1 MRSLFLGE
9 NAVSKFLKTVGD
21 YIKKSDMLLLAVGI
35 LCTVYGIVLINSVTS
50 SGQYVIIQIAAMIL
64 GIAMFVFFSVVDVD
78 IFADKSVILYILSL
92 AFICSLI
99 PWGVAG
105 NSGNRAWLRFGPIGI
120 QPAEVVKFLFIIVLA
135 KLMITLHDRRGLNRP
150 LSVLAMLALFG
161 GIFGLI
167 VVISADL
174 GSALVYF
181 FIFVVML
188 FVGGLSLWWFLGG
201 AAALAALMPL
211 VWNRFLD
218 EGQKNRILAP
228 YDPSVD
234 PGGLGV
240 RWQANQSAL
249 AISSG
254 GLTGQ
259 GLGQGKMTQSGSVP
273 QQHTDFI
280 FSAAGEE
287 LGFIGC
293 AVIVALLTILI
304 VRCFWVATHCNYP
317 LGMLVCSGIGAMF
330 IAQMVENIG
339 MCLGLTPVIGLTLP
353 FFSYGGSSILTN
365 YIALGIVSGIKMRSR
380 AQRMSRY

>member
-1 MRSLFLGE
+1 M
-9 NAVSKFLKTVGD
+9 SKFWKAVAV
-21 YIKKSDMLLLAVGI
+21 YIKKSDMLLLSVAVA
-35 LCTVYGIVLINSVTS
+35 CTLFGIVMIHSVTG
-50 SGQYVIIQIAAMIL
+50 SGQYIVIQAAAMVL
-64 GIAMFVFFSVVDVD
+64 GIGMFVLFSVVDVD
-78 IFADKSVILYILSL
+78 IFADKSVILYIISVLFIASL
-92 AFICSLI
+92 MK
-99 PWGVAG
+99 WGVAG
-105 NSGNRAWLRFGPIGI
+105 NSGNKAWLRFGPIGI

-150 LSVLAMLALFG
+150 LSVLAMLAVFG
-161 GIFGLI
+161 TIFGLI
-167 VVISADL
+167 VVVSADL

-188 FVGGLSLWWFLGG
+188 FTGGLSLWWFLGG
-201 AAALAALMPL
+201 AAVLAAAMPF
-211 VWNRFLD
+211 VWNHFLD
-218 EGQKNRILAP
+218 AGQKNRILAP

-234 PGGLGV
+234 PTGLGV
-240 RWQANQSAL
+240 RWQANQSTL

-254 GLTGQ
+254 GLAGQ
-259 GLGQGKMTQSGSVP
+259 GLGQGKMTQAGSVP

-280 FSAAGEE
+280 FSAVGEE

-293 AVIVALLTILI
+293 AVVIILLLVLI
-304 VRCFWVATHCNYP
+304 VRCFWVARHCNYP

-330 IAQMVENIG
+330 IAQMVENVG

-365 YIALGIVSGIKMRSR
+365 YIALGIISGIKMRAR